1 MKNVRLGRRVN
12 LYHEPIPLEQILKE
26 EREGLHI
33 RKVQPELEKHGNMA
47 VLGMSVPV
55 QNSTL
60 CR

>member
-1 MKNVRLGRRVN
+1 MN
-12 LYHEPIPLEQILKE
+12 LYHELIPLEQILKE
-26 EREGLHI
+26 ERKGLHI
-33 RKVQPELEKHGNMA
+33 RKVQPKLEKHGNMA